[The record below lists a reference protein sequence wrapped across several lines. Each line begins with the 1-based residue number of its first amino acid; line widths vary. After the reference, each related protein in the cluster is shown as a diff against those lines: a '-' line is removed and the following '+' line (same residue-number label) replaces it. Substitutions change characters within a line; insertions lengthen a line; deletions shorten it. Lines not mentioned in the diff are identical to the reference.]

1 MKRSDLIKEELRAA
15 KENARKIVASG
26 TSTIEEIN
34 AATLNIDT
42 LEAKLKLALKDEEE
56 IKENL
61 NGSILENKGI
71 SANGIDS
78 QAYENAFVSFLKGNV
93 SIDEKITIQ
102 AALSSITDADGGL
115 LIPKDQETQ
124 VIELARDYSS
134 LRDLVNVEP
143 VSTLTGTRVI
153 EVEGEYTPF
162 AEVTEGSKLS
172 DIENGQFKAI
182 AYSCKT
188 YGGILPIPNNLLKD
202 NKGNLLQH
210 VNKWFAKKKVATEN
224 KVIVDVINTFNKTAM
239 TGIDD
244 IKTAINVTLDPAISV
259 NAIVVTNQT
268 GFNELDKMKDTDG
281 NYLLQPDPTK
291 PTQKLLKGREV
302 KVYPD
307 KVLAN
312 DTTKAP
318 ILIGNFKKA
327 ITLFDRELLAIKS
340 TDIGAG
346 AFETNTTKV
355 RGSLRMDAQKFDE
368 KAIVFLQLDTAAL
381 AMSTI
386 KEIEKLVE
394 NTENSEDTQTTY
406 ETLIQEKTNKKQ

>member
-34 AATLNIDT
+34 AATLNIDN
-42 LEAKLKLALKDEEE
+42 LEAKLNLALKEEGE
-56 IKENL
+56 IQANL
-61 NGSILENKGI
+61 KGTVLDNKNI
-71 SANGIDS
+71 SNGIDS
-78 QAYENAFVSFLKGNV
+78 QAYENAFVSFLKGNA
-93 SIDEKITIQ
+93 SLDEKMTIQ
-102 AALSSITDADGGL
+102 AALSSTADADGGL

-134 LRDLVNVEP
+134 LRDLVYVEP

-153 EVEGEYTPF
+153 EVDGEYTPF
-162 AEVTEGSKLS
+162 AEVTEGSKIS
-172 DIENGQFKAI
+172 DIENGDFKAI
-182 AYSCKT
+182 PYSCKT

-202 NKGNLLQH
+202 NKGNLLYH
-210 VNKWFAKKKVATEN
+210 VSKWFAKKKVATEN
-224 KVIVDVINTFNKTAM
+224 KLIGDSLSTFSKTAM
-239 TGIDD
+239 KGIDD
-244 IKTAINVTLDPAISV
+244 IKTVLNKTLDPAISA

-291 PTQKLLKGREV
+291 PTQKLLKGRPV

-318 ILIGNFKKA
+318 VIIGDFKRA
-327 ITLFDRELLAIKS
+327 ITLFDRQLLTVDS
-340 TDIGAG
+340 TNIGAG
-346 AFETNTTKV
+346 AFETNSTKV
-355 RGSLRMDAQKFDE
+355 RGLLRMDVQKFDE
-368 KAIVFLQLDTAAL
+368 KAIVFLQYDTAP
-381 AMSTI
+381 
-386 KEIEKLVE
+386 IE
-394 NTENSEDTQTTY
+394 
-406 ETLIQEKTNKKQ
+406 